1 MSERTSASSWLRRAG
16 LVAAVPLL
24 LAGCT
29 AGQPVDAG
37 GDNGQGGLAFVLL
50 ALLVFIFAFGMFAMD
65 RVRRRRDPDDEE

>member
-1 MSERTSASSWLRRAG
+1 MRTSLPSRVRRAA
-16 LVAAVPLL
+16 LIAAVPLL

-50 ALLVFIFAFGMFAMD
+50 TLMVFIFAFGMFAMD
-65 RVRRRRDPDDEE
+65 RVRRRRNPDDEE

>member
-1 MSERTSASSWLRRAG
+1 MSERSSLPSWLRRAA

-24 LAGCT
+24 LAGCP

-50 ALLVFIFAFGMFAMD
+50 AVMVFVFAFGMFAMD
-65 RVRRRRDPDDEE
+65 RVRRRRNPDDEE

>member
-1 MSERTSASSWLRRAG
+1 MRPSLASCLRRAG

-50 ALLVFIFAFGMFAMD
+50 AVMVFIFAFGMFAMD

>member
-1 MSERTSASSWLRRAG
+1 MSERSSLPSWLRRAG

-50 ALLVFIFAFGMFAMD
+50 AVMVFVFAFGMFAMD
-65 RVRRRRDPDDEE
+65 RVRRRRNPDDEE